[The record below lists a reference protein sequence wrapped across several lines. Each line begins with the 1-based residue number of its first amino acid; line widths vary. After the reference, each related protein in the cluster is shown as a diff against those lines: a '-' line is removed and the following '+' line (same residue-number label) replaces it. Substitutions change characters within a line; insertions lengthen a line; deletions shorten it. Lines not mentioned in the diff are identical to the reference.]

1 MMLDFGEPP
10 SLTSRA
16 DEYKKIFTSHQRT
29 KEFKGHTAKVHSV
42 GWNCEGKY
50 LASGSFDQTV
60 SLFAFNQSSLSKI
73 LSFTEHEGSVD
84 QLCWHK
90 TNPELLCTAG
100 GDKTVRIWD
109 TRQIKCCSTINTK
122 GENINIRWSPDGKT
136 IAVGNKEDLVTF
148 IDTRTCQKII
158 EKQFNYEVNEIGW
171 NNSGNLFFI
180 TNGLGAV
187 PVFQY
192 PELQVLHV
200 AKGHCGTCICIDFD
214 PTGKHFAVGS
224 ADASVSIWLV
234 DSFVCVRMI
243 PRLSWPVR
251 ALHFSHDGNLLAA
264 ASEDLFIDVSEVS
277 TGARVFDIPV
287 ETPTFTVAWHPKR
300 YILAYACDDK
310 EIYDRKKDVGTLKLF
325 GFSN

>member
-60 SLFAFNQSSLSKI
+60 SLFAFNQSSLVRIHRNVIVKFLSRRHICGKFITSVLHFQSKI

-122 GENINIRWSPDGKT
+122 GNR
-136 IAVGNKEDLVTF
+136 
-148 IDTRTCQKII
+148 
-158 EKQFNYEVNEIGW
+158 
-171 NNSGNLFFI
+171 NNL
-180 TNGLGAV
+180 
-187 PVFQY
+187 VFQRF
-192 PELQVLHV
+192 
-200 AKGHCGTCICIDFD
+200 CI
-214 PTGKHFAVGS
+214 
-224 ADASVSIWLV
+224 
-234 DSFVCVRMI
+234 
-243 PRLSWPVR
+243 
-251 ALHFSHDGNLLAA
+251 
-264 ASEDLFIDVSEVS
+264 
-277 TGARVFDIPV
+277 
-287 ETPTFTVAWHPKR
+287 
-300 YILAYACDDK
+300 
-310 EIYDRKKDVGTLKLF
+310 
-325 GFSN
+325 